1 MKQLI
6 ADTNIFMTVVLNL
19 PQREEILEHTVGYDL
34 YAPNILPFEVGNALS
49 AMSKRKQILPNEALQ
64 AFDEIQKIPV
74 NLQTVDVRQALQLAI
89 EQCIYAYDGYFLQ
102 LAIETE
108 LPILTLDKGMQYVA
122 KQLGL
127 PLINQ
132 ARDKWKH

>member
-19 PQREEILEHTVGYDL
+19 PQREEILEHTVGYHL
-34 YAPNILPFEVGNALS
+34 CAPNIFPFEVGNALS

-74 NLQTVDVRQALQLAI
+74 SLQTVDVRQALQLAI
-89 EQCIYAYDGYFLQ
+89 EQRIYAYDGYFLQ
-102 LAIETE
+102 LAVETE

-127 PLINQ
+127 ALIN
-132 ARDKWKH
+132 